1 MKNKNQ
7 KMRDEIAKEIF
18 YGIPPD
24 SERKKMSPEELAILL
39 SECEKNSP
47 KYFLIEHELNIRI
60 VKKQSKPIY
69 ISMFIGIA
77 GIIIGWVLG
86 QWQPFKTPTALDLIP
101 QHIQSNTKNSTGDE
115 IKNTIQ
121 QPMPTSSTN
130 PSDVNL
136 NSTTPPKNTTVKEN
150 SDHNGQKTYQ

>member
-47 KYFLIEHELNIRI
+47 KYFLVRCICTLLHSLKIC
-60 VKKQSKPIY
+60 
-69 ISMFIGIA
+69 
-77 GIIIGWVLG
+77 
-86 QWQPFKTPTALDLIP
+86 LDLF
-101 QHIQSNTKNSTGDE
+101 Q
-115 IKNTIQ
+115 
-121 QPMPTSSTN
+121 
-130 PSDVNL
+130 
-136 NSTTPPKNTTVKEN
+136 KE
-150 SDHNGQKTYQ
+150 SLKMLRHS